1 MGKVRFGIHI
11 YTADTIQ
18 KTIAQVKL
26 AEELGLDTMWLL
38 DSQLVGR
45 ELYTTMV
52 ASAQQTTKIKIA
64 SGVTVPYTRHPTV
77 TACAF
82 ATLHELDPG
91 RFILGMGR
99 GDSAVLG
106 IGVQPSSMRQFRGDV
121 DMIRRLLG
129 GESVEY
135 NGKDIRLM
143 FLDPADSPR
152 VPIYLAVGGPQ
163 GLRLAY
169 ELADGVILHC
179 PPNEQMIDRRLEMVR
194 QAAAEAGKNVNDLDV
209 LWWTHTSI
217 GDDWEAVKE
226 HIRPKMARR
235 LGHSPI
241 VDLES
246 VGLKLGTEARK
257 EAKEAYNFEHH
268 ASAVAS
274 HGYVADWIP
283 DPVWKELALLGNAE
297 EVGER
302 VKQVLE
308 RHPEI
313 THFVIDP
320 PVAGFGLT
328 YESIMTEFATKVIP
342 HATAGVT

>member
-106 IGVQPSSMRQFRGDV
+106 IGVQPSAMRQFRGDV

-135 NGKDIRLM
+135 NGLINRS
-143 FLDPADSPR
+143 ASP
-152 VPIYLAVGGPQ
+152 LAQ
-163 GLRLAY
+163 
-169 ELADGVILHC
+169 
-179 PPNEQMIDRRLEMVR
+179 
-194 QAAAEAGKNVNDLDV
+194 
-209 LWWTHTSI
+209 S
-217 GDDWEAVKE
+217 
-226 HIRPKMARR
+226 
-235 LGHSPI
+235 
-241 VDLES
+241 
-246 VGLKLGTEARK
+246 
-257 EAKEAYNFEHH
+257 
-268 ASAVAS
+268 
-274 HGYVADWIP
+274 
-283 DPVWKELALLGNAE
+283 
-297 EVGER
+297 
-302 VKQVLE
+302 
-308 RHPEI
+308 
-313 THFVIDP
+313 
-320 PVAGFGLT
+320 
-328 YESIMTEFATKVIP
+328 
-342 HATAGVT
+342 